1 MLGSRMLKGKNP
13 ESVAAQ
19 KPREATILCLP
30 ATSRPQR
37 TCLQKAAREVVL
49 HVAAA
54 VTRPT
59 SRRRAAA
66 AVVAAAVVLAA
77 RRTEERR
84 EENGRRS
91 RQGNNRDFME
101 PDVCVIVG
109 PDDNHDEVVNPDDVF
124 DSGLISTDV
133 NRDV

>member
-1 MLGSRMLKGKNP
+1 MP
-13 ESVAAQ
+13 IVATRAWT
-19 KPREATILCLP
+19 K
-30 ATSRPQR
+30 
-37 TCLQKAAREVVL
+37 EVVL

-91 RQGNNRDFME
+91 RQDNNSDFME
-101 PDVCVIVG
+101 PDVCDIVE
-109 PDDNHDEVVNPDDVF
+109 PNDNDDEIINPDEVF

-133 NRDV
+133 NKDA